1 MARPFDQ
8 FGPVVAADAGSKE
21 KAQVLAWQAK
31 KAFEELINAF
41 VRADIAEEKIN
52 EVAVVET
59 EAGARFR
66 RTDDVWVGVAKVP
79 VRREKYPVRA
89 MEGSRE
95 QPAGMFAMDN
105 HGARARGDAQ
115 ACEVVELVGRAVVGV
130 EVVHGPHDLVPEVP
144 REKEG
149 IDHRGAALG
158 SLLGRGAMIES
169 RRPVQV
175 EDVEFVPIGAQPF
188 GGEVFPEAG
197 NGANAMGLH
206 RSGEQCG
213 IGVVT
218 IKRDSVWLPKYQ
230 GLHQGWGVSA
240 RASAAAR
247 PRERALSESN
257 DGVID
262 NAAKD

>member
-8 FGPVVAADAGSKE
+8 FSPVVAADAGSKE
-21 KAQVLAWQAK
+21 EAQVLALQAK
-31 KAFEELINAF
+31 KAFEELVDAF

-52 EVAVVET
+52 EVTIVET

-115 ACEVVELVGRAVVGV
+115 THEVVELVGRAVVGV
-130 EVVHGPHDLVPEVP
+130 EVVHGPHDLVPEGP

-149 IDHRGAALG
+149 IDHRGAALDRFF
-158 SLLGRGAMIES
+158 RGGAGVES

-175 EDVEFVPIGAQPF
+175 QYIELVSVGAQPF

-197 NGANAMGLH
+197 NGANVMDLH

-218 IKRDSVWLPKYQ
+218 IKRDSVRLPKYQ

-240 RASAAAR
+240 GRSA
-247 PRERALSESN
+247 
-257 DGVID
+257 DT
-262 NAAKD
+262 